1 MQQTI
6 APTPDIQPLTEYVR
20 ALLAATAHI
29 ADEKIVAARNR
40 LEEGIESGS
49 NLLADARKKVCAGA
63 GAADQTI
70 RDYPYHAIGVALG
83 IGAVLGLLWGR
94 RS

>member
-1 MQQTI
+1 
-6 APTPDIQPLTEYVR
+6 LR
-20 ALLAATAHI
+20 
-29 ADEKIVAARNR
+29 R
-40 LEEGIESGS
+40 
-49 NLLADARKKVCAGA
+49 A